1 MKILILS
8 IILSLSVSMGC
19 AAFEVDSRKAERLRG
34 LIGLELEDLGE
45 VEVKLDD
52 VFDIFDGLVKARKVS
67 VASGVSQDISSA
79 PAVTTLI
86 TAQDIEAVGA
96 RTLDEALEMVPGL
109 HAGKRGIGYEYIYTL
124 RGIHTNPS
132 PEVLVLLNGL
142 PFKTAFDGRAPTDGF
157 PVSVIQRIEVI
168 RGPGS
173 ALYGADAFAGVIN
186 IITKTAAD
194 IQGTELGARLGS
206 FQSRNVWLQHGG
218 QVGGIDLSVM
228 LDWQRSDGHDGWV
241 EADAQTQLDAM
252 FAPYG
257 APSASQAPCKLNA
270 QRDLLH
276 LYLDAGFGK
285 HWRWRGSLRQNNDA
299 GRGLGI
305 AQALDPPNQTSTAN
319 NDLFMTNLSYH
330 NADVAPNWEVQAQLA
345 YQYVDGLGDYVMF
358 PPGAFGGAF
367 PDGFFWVSGYK
378 DDELR
383 LESSALFRGWA
394 NHALRVGAGWQQS
407 RLSDVTERRNWD
419 VDLSTGMPYPLGEM
433 TDFSNSAQAYVLT
446 TSRRNSFAYL
456 QDTWTFHPAWELT
469 AGLRYDDFSDFGS
482 TTNPRLALV
491 WKTTPTLTSK
501 LLYGSAF
508 RAPYFL
514 ELETN
519 SPLLGMGNS
528 ALRAETIDTYE
539 LAWDWFANVN
549 LHLALNLFYY
559 QIEDKIGFPGGQ
571 IQYANYGKWD
581 GQGFE
586 LEARWKL
593 STRAALLF
601 NYAYQDNENETG
613 EAVADAL
620 RQSAYVRLDWMF
632 VPNWFLDINAR
643 WIADRPRAANDWR
656 EDMDDYFIT
665 DLTLR
670 RKDIKGNWNFAF
682 GVRNLFDADAREPT
696 TVNIGVTN
704 DLPLPGREWFGEV
717 RYHF

>member
-8 IILSLSVSMGC
+8 LLLSISLGV
-19 AAFEVDSRKAERLRG
+19 AAVEIDSDKAERLRG
-34 LIGLELEDLGE
+34 LIELELGALGE

-52 VFDIFDGLVKARKVS
+52 VFDVFDGLVKARKVS
-67 VASGVSQDISSA
+67 VASGVEQNISTA

-86 TAQDIEAVGA
+86 TAQDIEAIGA

-109 HAGKRGIGYEYIYTL
+109 HVGKRGGGYEYIYTI

-142 PFKTAFDGRAPTDGF
+142 PFKTAFDGRAATDGF

-186 IITKTAAD
+186 IITKTTGD
-194 IQGTELGARLGS
+194 IQGTELGARAGS
-206 FQSRNVWLQHGG
+206 FQSYNAWLQRGG
-218 QVGGIDLSVM
+218 QVGGIDLAMM

-241 EADAQTQLDAM
+241 EADAQTQFDAV
-252 FAPYG
+252 FGQYG
-257 APSASQAPCKLNA
+257 APSASQAPGKLNA

-276 LYLDAGFGK
+276 VYLDADFGK
-285 HWRWRGSLRQNNDA
+285 HWHWRGGLRRSQDA

-305 AQALDPPNQTSTAN
+305 AQALDPPDNTSTAN
-319 NDLFMTNLSYH
+319 SDVLTTNLSYH
-330 NADVAPNWEVQAQLA
+330 NVSFAPNWEVQAQLA
-345 YQYVDGLGDYVMF
+345 YQYVDGLGEYTMF

-367 PDGFFWVSGYK
+367 PDGFFWNAGSQN
-378 DDELR
+378 DELR
-383 LESSALFRGWA
+383 LEGSTLFRGWN
-394 NHALRVGAGWQQS
+394 NHALRLGAGWQQS
-407 RLSDVTERRNWD
+407 RLRDVAEHRNWE
-419 VDLSTGMPYPLGEM
+419 VDLTSGMPFPLGEM
-433 TDFSNSAQAYVLT
+433 VDFSNSAAAYTLA
-446 TSRRNSFAYL
+446 TSRRNRFAYV
-456 QDTWTFHPAWELT
+456 QDTWAFHPAWELT
-469 AGLRYDDFSDFGS
+469 AGIRYDDFSDFGN
-482 TTNPRLALV
+482 TTNPRFALV

-501 LLYGSAF
+501 FLYGSAF

-514 ELETN
+514 ELGFN
-519 SPLLGMGNS
+519 NPLLGIGNS
-528 ALRAETIDTYE
+528 GLQAETIDTYE
-539 LAWDWFANVN
+539 LAWDWFASPD
-549 LHLALNLFYY
+549 LHLALNLFHY
-559 QIEDKIGFPGGQ
+559 QIEDKIGFPDGQ
-571 IQYANYGKWD
+571 YQFANYGKWD

-586 LEARWKL
+586 FEARWKL

-601 NYAYQDNENETG
+601 NYAYQDNEDETG
-613 EAVADAL
+613 EPVADAL

-632 VPNWFLDINAR
+632 APNWFVDINAR

-665 DLTLR
+665 DVTLR
-670 RKDIKGNWNFAF
+670 RKDIKSKWNFAV
-682 GVRNLFDADAREPT
+682 GVRNVFDEDAREPT

-704 DLPLPGREWFGEV
+704 DLPLPGREWFAEA
-717 RYHF
+717 RYKFQ